1 MFVSV
6 ATWIQISPK
15 TFSNT
20 SHSYQL
26 VMKPHS
32 DGDKR
37 HEVALFVTDRQVD
50 FNGAV

>member
-6 ATWIQISPK
+6 ATWIQITPK
-15 TFSNT
+15 TFSIT
-20 SHSYQL
+20 SHSDQL

-37 HEVALFVTDRQVD
+37 HEAVLFVTDRQVD
-50 FNGAV
+50 FNGSV